1 MSNNMTFTDPAL
13 YNVVAAPPPAAAS
26 FHHAAAVPPA
36 PFYNVPAAPPPAAPF
51 HNYAGVPMPP
61 AAPFHNYAAVPMP
74 PAAPFQNYAPLSHAA
89 LFVPSPP
96 PVPIDVPVRKVWAR
110 NFTAEMDALDAFA
123 TRASHVAVNVQY
135 PGVLHEDPG
144 SSATAEKR
152 YAVLKANVDALKPL
166 QLGLAVLRDDGQCK
180 AWEFHLAGFDRES
193 DPYSADSVEYLQA
206 RGMRLDALR
215 VGGVPVSLLS
225 MRLHHCGLLRRPG
238 LAWVTY
244 DGAYHVAHLLK
255 AINASQ
261 PLPGD
266 IAGFHALV
274 GRFLQGDAYDVARM
288 AAVHPNLPVGLE
300 QIADALGLPK
310 PMVSPRLAGARVVL
324 ALQVFLCLGPSFYP
338 GFAPVI

>member
-51 HNYAGVPMPP
+51 HSYAGVPMPPAAPFHNYAAAPPP

-244 DGAYHVAHLLK
+244 DGAAAQGAHRK
-255 AINASQ
+255 PAATQ
-261 PLPGD
+261 R
-266 IAGFHALV
+266 HRRV
-274 GRFLQGDAYDVARM
+274 TYDVARM
-288 AAVHPNLPVGLE
+288 A
-300 QIADALGLPK
+300 Q
-310 PMVSPRLAGARVVL
+310 LARGAR
-324 ALQVFLCLGPSFYP
+324 ADRRRARPSQADGEPASYSRCRCFC
-338 GFAPVI
+338 ASVPVSTQDLHR